1 MWTISMIDWPLDPAR
16 TALINVDLQN
26 VFVEGFDISA
36 TDGPEVVQRLNKLSR
51 VCRDHGMMVIH
62 TINEIRADGSNRGVA
77 SEVVTAYLQ
86 STGTN
91 RKGGISAGS
100 DGAKLHDSLE
110 VEPSDVLLSKPRYG
124 SFTGTDLDLIL
135 RTNNIEAV
143 IIGGIATNVCCDTT
157 AREANQ
163 RDYKVFFLS
172 DGTGNHG
179 MQGLS
184 AEVIKDATLAAVRL
198 AFGQVL
204 TVDETIAKIKGGG
217 QENVAAE

>member
-1 MWTISMIDWPLDPAR
+1 MIDWPLDPAR

-51 VCRDHGMMVIH
+51 VCRNHGMMVIH

-184 AEVIKDATLAAVRL
+184 AEVIKDVTLAGIRL

>member
-1 MWTISMIDWPLDPAR
+1 MIDWPLDPAR

-143 IIGGIATNVCCDTT
+143 IIGGIATIVCCDTT

>member
-1 MWTISMIDWPLDPAR
+1 MIDWPIDPTR
-16 TALINVDLQN
+16 TTLINVDLQN
-26 VFVEGFDISA
+26 VFVEGFEISA

-51 VCRDHGMMVIH
+51 VCREHGMMVIH
-62 TINEIRADGSNRGVA
+62 TINELRADGANRGIA
-77 SEVVTAYLQ
+77 ADVVTAYLQ
-86 STGTN
+86 GTGTN
-91 RKGGISAGS
+91 RRGGITAGT

-110 VEPSDVLLSKPRYG
+110 VEPTDVLLTKPRYG

-143 IIGGIATNVCCDTT
+143 IVGGIATNVCVDTT

-184 AEVIKDATLAAVRL
+184 AEEIKAATLAAVRL
-198 AFGQVL
+198 CFGQVL
-204 TVDETIAKIKGGG
+204 TVDETIAKIHEGAG
-217 QENVAAE
+217 EVIAAE

>member
-1 MWTISMIDWPLDPAR
+1 MIDWPIDPAR

-36 TDGPEVVQRLNKLSR
+36 TDGLDVVQRLNKLSR
-51 VCRDHGMMVIH
+51 ACRAHGMMVIH
-62 TINEIRADGSNRGVA
+62 TINELRADGSNRGIA
-77 SEVVTAYLQ
+77 AEVVTAYLE
-86 STGTN
+86 STGIN
-91 RKGGISAGS
+91 CRGGITAGTN
-100 DGAKLHDSLE
+100 GAKLHDSLE
-110 VEPSDVLLSKPRYG
+110 VEPSDILLTKPRYG

-135 RTNNIEAV
+135 RSNGIDSV
-143 IIGGIATNVCCDTT
+143 IIGGIATNVFCDTT

-184 AEVIKDATLAAVRL
+184 AEEIKAATLAAVRL

-204 TVDETIAKIKGGG
+204 TVNEAIAKI
-217 QENVAAE
+217 EDSSAEIIAAE

>member
-1 MWTISMIDWPLDPAR
+1 MIDWPIDPAR

-26 VFVEGFDISA
+26 VFVEGFEISA

-62 TINEIRADGSNRGVA
+62 TINEIRADGSNRGIA
-77 SEVVTAYLQ
+77 SEIVTAYLQ

-91 RKGGISAGS
+91 RKGGITAGS
-100 DGAKLHDSLE
+100 EGAKLHDSLE

-184 AEVIKDATLAAVRL
+184 AEEIKDATLAAIRL

-204 TVDETIAKIKGGG
+204 TVDETIAKIKDGG
-217 QENVAAE
+217 QEIVAAE

>member
-1 MWTISMIDWPLDPAR
+1 MIDWPIDPKR

-62 TINEIRADGSNRGVA
+62 TINELRADSSNRGIA
-77 SEVVTAYLQ
+77 SEVVTSYLK

-91 RKGGISAGS
+91 RKGGITAGT
-100 DGAKLHDSLE
+100 DGAKLHASLE
-110 VEPSDVLLSKPRYG
+110 VEPSDVLLIKPRYG

-135 RTNNIEAV
+135 RTNDIEAV
-143 IIGGIATNVCCDTT
+143 LIGGIATNVCCDTT

-184 AEVIKDATLAAVRL
+184 AEEIKAATLAAVRL

-204 TVDETIAKIKGGG
+204 TVDEAIAKIEEGG
-217 QENVAAE
+217 QEIIAAD

>member
-1 MWTISMIDWPLDPAR
+1 MIDWPIDPAR

-26 VFVEGFDISA
+26 IFVEGFDISA

-62 TINEIRADGSNRGVA
+62 TINEIRADGANRGIA
-77 SEVVTAYLQ
+77 SEIVTAYLQ

-91 RKGGISAGS
+91 RKGGITAGS
-100 DGAKLHDSLE
+100 DAAKLHESLE

-184 AEVIKDATLAAVRL
+184 AEEIKDATLAAIRL

-204 TVDETIAKIKGGG
+204 TVDETIAKINDGG
-217 QENVAAE
+217 QEIIAAE

>member
-1 MWTISMIDWPLDPAR
+1 MIDWPIDPAR

-26 VFVEGFDISA
+26 VFVEGYDISA
-36 TDGPEVVQRLNKLSR
+36 TDGPDVVQRLNKLSK
-51 VCRDHGMMVIH
+51 VCRGHGMMVIH
-62 TINEIRADGSNRGVA
+62 TINELRADGSNRGVA
-77 SEVVTAYLQ
+77 AEVVTAYLQ

-91 RKGGISAGS
+91 RRGGITAGT
-100 DGAKLHDSLE
+100 DGAKLHESLD
-110 VEPSDVLLSKPRYG
+110 VQPTDVLLTKPRYG
-124 SFTGTDLDLIL
+124 AFTGTDLDLIL

-184 AEVIKDATLAAVRL
+184 AEEIKAATLAAVRL

-204 TVDETIAKIKGGG
+204 TVDETIAKIHEGAG
-217 QENVAAE
+217 EVIAAE

>member
-1 MWTISMIDWPLDPAR
+1 MIDWPIDPAR

-26 VFVEGFDISA
+26 VFVEGFEISA
-36 TDGPEVVQRLNKLSR
+36 TDGPDVVCRLNKLSG
-51 VCRDHGMMVIH
+51 VCREHGMMVIH
-62 TINEIRADGSNRGVA
+62 TINELRSDGSNRGIA
-77 SEVVTAYLQ
+77 AEVVTAYLQ
-86 STGTN
+86 NTGTN
-91 RKGGISAGS
+91 RRGGITAGTE
-100 DGAKLHDSLE
+100 AARLHESLD
-110 VEPSDVLLSKPRYG
+110 VEDTDVLLTKPRYG
-124 SFTGTDLDLIL
+124 AFTGTDLDLIL

-184 AEVIKDATLAAVRL
+184 AEEIKVATLAAVRL

-204 TVDETIAKIKGGG
+204 TVDEAITKIRTGVGDSISKY
-217 QENVAAE
+217 

>member
-1 MWTISMIDWPLDPAR
+1 
-16 TALINVDLQN
+16 LINVDLQN

-36 TDGPEVVQRLNKLSR
+36 TDGPDVVQRLNKLSR

-62 TINEIRADGSNRGVA
+62 TINELRADGSNRGIA

-91 RKGGISAGS
+91 RKGGITAGT
-100 DGAKLHDSLE
+100 DGAKLHESLE
-110 VEPSDVLLSKPRYG
+110 VEPSDVLLTKPRYG

-135 RTNNIEAV
+135 RTNDIEAV

-184 AEVIKDATLAAVRL
+184 AEEIKAATLAAVRL

-204 TVDETIAKIKGGG
+204 TVDEAIAKIEEGG
-217 QENVAAE
+217 QEIIAAE

>member
-1 MWTISMIDWPLDPAR
+1 MIDWPIDPAR

-36 TDGPEVVQRLNKLSR
+36 TDGPDIVKRLNKLSR
-51 VCRDHGMMVIH
+51 ACRAHGMMVIH
-62 TINEIRADGSNRGVA
+62 TINELRADGSNRGIA
-77 SEVVTAYLQ
+77 AEVVTAYLE

-91 RKGGISAGS
+91 RRGGITAGT

-110 VEPSDVLLSKPRYG
+110 VEPSDILLTKPRYG

-135 RTNNIEAV
+135 RSNGIDSV

-184 AEVIKDATLAAVRL
+184 AEEIKAATLAAVRL

-204 TVDETIAKIKGGG
+204 TVNEAIAKI
-217 QENVAAE
+217 EDSSAEIIAAE

>member
-1 MWTISMIDWPLDPAR
+1 MIDWPIDPAR

-36 TDGPEVVQRLNKLSR
+36 TDGPEVVQRLNALSR
-51 VCRDHGMMVIH
+51 VGRAHGMMVIH
-62 TINEIRADGSNRGVA
+62 TINELRADGSNRGIA

-91 RKGGISAGS
+91 RKGGITAGT
-100 DGAKLHDSLE
+100 DGAKLHESLE
-110 VEPSDVLLSKPRYG
+110 VEPSDILLTKQRYG
-124 SFTGTDLDLIL
+124 AFTGTDLDLIL
-135 RTNNIEAV
+135 RSKGIEAV
-143 IIGGIATNVCCDTT
+143 IVGGIATNVCCDTT

-184 AEVIKDATLAAVRL
+184 AEEIKAATLASIRL

-204 TVDETIAKIKGGG
+204 TVDEAIAKIEDGVT
-217 QENVAAE
+217 EI

>member
-1 MWTISMIDWPLDPAR
+1 MIDWPIDPAR

-26 VFVEGFDISA
+26 VFVEGFEISA
-36 TDGPEVVQRLNKLSR
+36 TDGPDVVQRLNKLSR
-51 VCRDHGMMVIH
+51 MCREHGVMVIH
-62 TINEIRADGSNRGVA
+62 TINELRADGSNRGIA
-77 SEVVTAYLQ
+77 ADVVTAYLQ
-86 STGTN
+86 GTGAN
-91 RKGGISAGS
+91 RRGGITAGT

-110 VEPSDVLLSKPRYG
+110 VEPSDILLTKPRYG

-143 IIGGIATNVCCDTT
+143 IVGGIATNVCVDTT

-184 AEVIKDATLAAVRL
+184 AEEIKAATLAAVRL
-198 AFGQVL
+198 CFGQVL
-204 TVDETIAKIKGGG
+204 TVDETIAKIHEGAG
-217 QENVAAE
+217 EVIAAE

>member
-1 MWTISMIDWPLDPAR
+1 MIDWPIDPAR

-36 TDGPEVVQRLNKLSR
+36 TDGPDIVQRLNKLSR
-51 VCRDHGMMVIH
+51 ACRAHGMMVIH
-62 TINEIRADGSNRGVA
+62 TINELRADGSNRGIA
-77 SEVVTAYLQ
+77 AEVVTAYLE

-91 RKGGISAGS
+91 RRGGITAGT

-110 VEPSDVLLSKPRYG
+110 VEPSDILLTKPRYG

-135 RTNNIEAV
+135 RSNGIDSV

-184 AEVIKDATLAAVRL
+184 AEEIKAATLAAVRL

-204 TVDETIAKIKGGG
+204 TVNEAIAKI
-217 QENVAAE
+217 EDSSAEIIAAE

>member
-1 MWTISMIDWPLDPAR
+1 MIDWPIDPKR

-36 TDGPEVVQRLNKLSR
+36 TDGPDVVQRLNKLSR

-62 TINEIRADGSNRGVA
+62 TINELRADGSNRGIA

-91 RKGGISAGS
+91 RKGGITAGT
-100 DGAKLHDSLE
+100 DGAKLHKSLE
-110 VEPSDVLLSKPRYG
+110 VEPSDVLLTKPRYG

-135 RTNNIEAV
+135 RTNDIEAV

-184 AEVIKDATLAAVRL
+184 AEEIKAATLAAVRL

-204 TVDETIAKIKGGG
+204 TVDEAIAKIEEGG
-217 QENVAAE
+217 QEIIAAE

>member
-1 MWTISMIDWPLDPAR
+1 MIDWPIDPAR

-26 VFVEGFDISA
+26 IFVEGFDISA
-36 TDGPEVVQRLNKLSR
+36 TDGPDVAQRLNKLSR
-51 VCRDHGMMVIH
+51 VCRDQGMMVIH
-62 TINEIRADGSNRGVA
+62 TINELRADGSNRGIA

-91 RKGGISAGS
+91 RRGGIDAGT
-100 DGAKLHDSLE
+100 DGAKLHASLE
-110 VEPSDVLLSKPRYG
+110 VEPTDVLLTKPRYG

-135 RTNNIEAV
+135 RTNGIEAV

-184 AEVIKDATLAAVRL
+184 AEDIKASTLAAIRL

-204 TVDETIAKIKGGG
+204 TVDETIAKIEEGGRG
-217 QENVAAE
+217 VIAAE

>member
-1 MWTISMIDWPLDPAR
+1 MIDWPIDP
-16 TALINVDLQN
+16 TCTTLINVDLQN
-26 VFVEGFDISA
+26 VFVEGFEISA

-51 VCRDHGMMVIH
+51 VCREHGMMVIH
-62 TINEIRADGSNRGVA
+62 TINELRADGANRGIA
-77 SEVVTAYLQ
+77 ADVVTAYLQ
-86 STGTN
+86 GTGTN
-91 RKGGISAGS
+91 RRGGITAGT

-110 VEPSDVLLSKPRYG
+110 VEPTDVLLTKPRYG

-143 IIGGIATNVCCDTT
+143 IVGGIATNVCVDTT

-184 AEVIKDATLAAVRL
+184 AEEIKAATLAAVRL
-198 AFGQVL
+198 CFGQVL
-204 TVDETIAKIKGGG
+204 TVDETIAKIHEGAG
-217 QENVAAE
+217 EVIAAE

>member
-1 MWTISMIDWPLDPAR
+1 MIDWPIDPTR
-16 TALINVDLQN
+16 TTLINVDLQN
-26 VFVEGFDISA
+26 VFVEGFEISA

-51 VCRDHGMMVIH
+51 VCREHGMMVIH
-62 TINEIRADGSNRGVA
+62 TINELRADGANRGIA
-77 SEVVTAYLQ
+77 ADVVTAYLQ
-86 STGTN
+86 GTGTN
-91 RKGGISAGS
+91 RRGGITAGT

-110 VEPSDVLLSKPRYG
+110 VEPTDVLLTKPRYG
-124 SFTGTDLDLIL
+124 LFTGTDLDLIL

-143 IIGGIATNVCCDTT
+143 IVGGIATNVCVDTT

-184 AEVIKDATLAAVRL
+184 AEEIKAATLAAVRL
-198 AFGQVL
+198 CFGQVL
-204 TVDETIAKIKGGG
+204 TVDETIAKIHEGAG
-217 QENVAAE
+217 EVIAAE

>member
-1 MWTISMIDWPLDPAR
+1 MIDWPIDPAR

-26 VFVEGFDISA
+26 VFVEGFEISA
-36 TDGPEVVQRLNKLSR
+36 TDGPDVVQRLNNLSR
-51 VCRDHGMMVIH
+51 VCREHGMMVIH
-62 TINEIRADGSNRGVA
+62 TINELRDDGSNRGIA
-77 SEVVTAYLQ
+77 AEVVTAYLQ
-86 STGTN
+86 STGAN
-91 RKGGISAGS
+91 RRGGITAGT

-110 VEPSDVLLSKPRYG
+110 VEPSDVRLTKPRFG
-124 SFTGTDLDLIL
+124 AFTGTDLDLIL
-135 RTNNIEAV
+135 RSNGIDSV

-163 RDYKVFFLS
+163 SDYKVFFLS

-184 AEVIKDATLAAVRL
+184 AEEIKAATLAAVRL

-204 TVDETIAKIKGGG
+204 TVDETIGKIRDGGA
-217 QENVAAE
+217 EIIAAE

>member
-1 MWTISMIDWPLDPAR
+1 MIDWPIDPAR

-62 TINEIRADGSNRGVA
+62 TINEIRADGSNRGIA
-77 SEVVTAYLQ
+77 SEIVTAYLQ

-91 RKGGISAGS
+91 RKGGITAGS
-100 DGAKLHDSLE
+100 EGAKLHDSLE

-184 AEVIKDATLAAVRL
+184 AEEIKDATLAAIRL

-204 TVDETIAKIKGGG
+204 TVDETVAKIKDGG
-217 QENVAAE
+217 QEIVAAE

>member
-1 MWTISMIDWPLDPAR
+1 MTSMIDWPIDPAR

-36 TDGPEVVQRLNKLSR
+36 TDGPDVVQRLNKLSK

-62 TINEIRADGSNRGVA
+62 TINELRADGSNRGIA

-91 RKGGISAGS
+91 RKGGITAGT
-100 DGAKLHDSLE
+100 DGAKLHDSLD
-110 VEPSDVLLSKPRYG
+110 VQPSDVLLTKPRYG
-124 SFTGTDLDLIL
+124 AFTGTDLDLVL

-184 AEVIKDATLAAVRL
+184 AEEIKAATLAAIRL

-204 TVDETIAKIKGGG
+204 TVDEAIAKIEEGSRDSI
-217 QENVAAE
+217 AAE

>member
-1 MWTISMIDWPLDPAR
+1 MIDLPIDPAR

-36 TDGPEVVQRLNKLSR
+36 TDGTEVVQRLNALSR
-51 VCRDHGMMVIH
+51 VGRAHGMMVIH
-62 TINEIRADGSNRGVA
+62 TINELRADGSNRGIA

-91 RKGGISAGS
+91 RKGGITAGT
-100 DGAKLHDSLE
+100 DGAKLHESLE
-110 VEPSDVLLSKPRYG
+110 VEPSDILLTKPRYG
-124 SFTGTDLDLIL
+124 AFTGTDLDLIL
-135 RTNNIEAV
+135 RSKGIEAV
-143 IIGGIATNVCCDTT
+143 IVGGIATNVCCDTT

-184 AEVIKDATLAAVRL
+184 AEEIKAATLASIRL
-198 AFGQVL
+198 AFGKVL
-204 TVDETIAKIKGGG
+204 TVDEAIAKIEDGVT
-217 QENVAAE
+217 EI

>member
-1 MWTISMIDWPLDPAR
+1 MIDWPIDPAR

-26 VFVEGFDISA
+26 VFVEGFEISA
-36 TDGPEVVQRLNKLSR
+36 TDGPDVVQRLNKLSR
-51 VCRDHGMMVIH
+51 VCREHGMMVIH
-62 TINEIRADGSNRGVA
+62 TINELRDDGSNRGIA
-77 SEVVTAYLQ
+77 AEVVTAYLQ
-86 STGTN
+86 STGAN
-91 RKGGISAGS
+91 RRGGITAGT

-110 VEPSDVLLSKPRYG
+110 VEPSDVLLTKPRFG
-124 SFTGTDLDLIL
+124 AFTGTDLDLIL
-135 RTNNIEAV
+135 RSNGIDSV

-184 AEVIKDATLAAVRL
+184 AGEIKAATLAAVRL

-204 TVDETIAKIKGGG
+204 TVGKTIEKIRDGGA
-217 QENVAAE
+217 EIIAAE

>member
-1 MWTISMIDWPLDPAR
+1 MIDWPIDPAR

-26 VFVEGFDISA
+26 VFVEGFEISA
-36 TDGPEVVQRLNKLSR
+36 TDGPDVVQRLNKLSR
-51 VCRDHGMMVIH
+51 VCREHGMMVIH
-62 TINEIRADGSNRGVA
+62 TINELRDDGSNRGIA
-77 SEVVTAYLQ
+77 AEVVTAYLQ
-86 STGTN
+86 STGAN
-91 RKGGISAGS
+91 RRGGITAGT

-110 VEPSDVLLSKPRYG
+110 VEPSDVLLTKPRFG
-124 SFTGTDLDLIL
+124 AFTGTDLDLIL
-135 RTNNIEAV
+135 RSNGINSV

-184 AEVIKDATLAAVRL
+184 AEEIKAATLAAVRL

-204 TVDETIAKIKGGG
+204 TVDETIGKIRDGGA
-217 QENVAAE
+217 EIIAAE

>member
-1 MWTISMIDWPLDPAR
+1 MIDWAIDPEQ

-26 VFVEGFDISA
+26 VFVEGFEISA
-36 TDGPEVVQRLNKLSR
+36 TDGLEVVERLNKLSR
-51 VCRDHGMMVIH
+51 VCREKGMMVIH
-62 TINEIRADGSNRGVA
+62 TINELRADGSNRGIA
-77 SEVVTAYLQ
+77 AEVVTAYLQ
-86 STGTN
+86 GTGAN
-91 RKGGISAGS
+91 RRGGITAGTE
-100 DGAKLHDSLE
+100 GAKLHDSVE
-110 VEPSDVLLSKPRYG
+110 IEPSDILLTKPRFG
-124 SFTGTDLDLIL
+124 AFTGTDLDLIL
-135 RTNNIEAV
+135 RSNGINSV

-184 AEVIKDATLAAVRL
+184 AEEIKAATLAAVRL

-204 TVDETIAKIKGGG
+204 TVEETISKIYQVDDLG
-217 QENVAAE
+217 

>member
-1 MWTISMIDWPLDPAR
+1 MIDWPLDPAR

>member
-1 MWTISMIDWPLDPAR
+1 MIDWPLDPAR

-26 VFVEGFDISA
+26 IFVEGFDISA